1 MNINAFKMDGLGND
15 FVIIDN
21 RENKVHITKDI
32 ILKICDR
39 NFQGCDQLILVNKSK
54 VSDAELIFYNS
65 DGSESATCGNGT
77 RCVAYLLFKEKNK
90 TKIYLKTKS
99 GNLSSIIY
107 NQNQVETI
115 IGRAKTNWKEIPIIK
130 NLNTKN
136 LNFKI
141 TDNTKNIFTGGTAV
155 NVGNPHLIFFVDNLN
170 NFDLERIGSEFE
182 NSEMFPDR
190 CNVTIAK
197 IENVKEISVKVWE
210 RGVGLTKACGSAA
223 CATAYAA
230 RMNNLTGNEVDII
243 FDLGK
248 LSISIDGNDLI
259 KMKGPVSDIK
269 KIDIKV

>member
-1 MNINAFKMDGLGND
+1 
-15 FVIIDN
+15 
-21 RENKVHITKDI
+21 
-32 ILKICDR
+32 
-39 NFQGCDQLILVNKSK
+39 
-54 VSDAELIFYNS
+54 
-65 DGSESATCGNGT
+65 
-77 RCVAYLLFKEKNK
+77 
-90 TKIYLKTKS
+90 
-99 GNLSSIIY
+99 
-107 NQNQVETI
+107 
-115 IGRAKTNWKEIPIIK
+115 
-130 NLNTKN
+130 
-136 LNFKI
+136 
-141 TDNTKNIFTGGTAV
+141 
-155 NVGNPHLIFFVDNLN
+155 
-170 NFDLERIGSEFE
+170 
-182 NSEMFPDR
+182 MFPDR